1 MIEVEFRF
9 FFRAHRMD
17 EEDAAGGGRDR
28 MAAMRAGDEAP
39 ELGRV
44 PAEFIDLERAK
55 ATGADATLETHGLA
69 VIREGRRMPARILGL
84 TGG

>member
-1 MIEVEFRF
+1 
-9 FFRAHRMD
+9 
-17 EEDAAGGGRDR
+17 
-28 MAAMRAGDEAP
+28 
-39 ELGRV
+39 V